1 MNLLLDVNQI
11 MSQNV
16 EPINIDTDEYI
27 FIKGAN
33 ENNLKN
39 VDVLLP
45 RHQLIV
51 VTGVS
56 GSGKSSLVMDTLYAE
71 GQRRYVES
79 LSSYARQFLMRMDK
93 PNVERIDGISPAIA
107 VEQKTTTKN
116 SRSTVGTLTEI
127 IDYFKVLYA
136 RVGITYSPVSG
147 KEVKRDRIQ
156 DVVDYVLGL
165 DEGVKVQ
172 ILAPLNLPEGRN
184 LSQHVELLQQNGYTR
199 LLVNE
204 ETVRIS
210 DWDDKTVKEILEIP
224 VDTVQLIID
233 RLAIKK
239 GDENFDGRVSD
250 SIQTA
255 FFEGLGECFIFV
267 DGKGIKT
274 FNNRFELDGIVFE
287 EPTPNFFSFN
297 NPYGACKKCEG
308 FGNII
313 GIDEDLV
320 IPNKT
325 LSIYDKAV
333 ACWKGEKMKVW
344 NQKFIQQSGLV
355 DFPVH
360 KPYKDLTEEQKEH
373 LWQGTPAAEGLYDF
387 FSYLEEKSY
396 KIQYRVMLSRYRGR
410 TKCNECK
417 GTRIRKETNY
427 VMLGGKNLREL
438 LLMPIVK
445 LQEFMINIELTE
457 HQSTIAKRVLREIN
471 QRLQFL
477 LDVGLGYLTLNRSS
491 ATLSGGETQ
500 RINLTRTL
508 GSNLTDSLYIL
519 DEPSVG
525 LHPKDTKQLIQ
536 VLKQLRD
543 LGNTVIVVEH
553 EEEMIRSAD
562 YLIDVGP
569 LAGINGGEIVFQGE
583 ASEVIGKQTLTASY
597 LTGEK
602 EVPVPKHRR
611 KVVNKVEIKGASEHN
626 LQNIDVTF
634 PLNML
639 TVVSGVSGSGKT
651 TLVKRILFPALHRE
665 INGSGQKP
673 GTHAELTGDVSRISE
688 IQYIDQNPLGRSS
701 RSNPVTYVK
710 AYDAIRELFSKQQM
724 SKIRGFQPKH
734 FSFNVEAGRCEI
746 CKGDGVQTIEMQF
759 LADVELVCEECN
771 GKRFKDDVLEVK
783 WNNLSIHDV
792 LELSVSEALEV
803 FADVSE
809 VKNKIKPLFDVGMG
823 YVKLGQS
830 SSTLSGG
837 EAQRVKLASYLAK
850 SKRIDPILFIFDEPT
865 TGLHFDD
872 VNKLLSSINALIEHG
887 HSVIIIE
894 HDMDVIK
901 NADWLIELG
910 PGGGEDGGQL
920 VYQGV
925 PEKIVDVADS
935 PTAPFL
941 EKKLNLKPVAN

>member
-1 MNLLLDVNQI
+1 

-16 EPINIDTDEYI
+16 EPLSIDIDHHI

-33 ENNLKN
+33 ENNLKH
-39 VDVLLP
+39 VDVLIP
-45 RHQLIV
+45 RHQLVV

-93 PNVERIDGISPAIA
+93 PDVERIDGISPAIA

-127 IDYFKVLYA
+127 VDYLKVLFA
-136 RVGITYSPVSG
+136 RVGKTYSPVSG
-147 KEVKRDRIQ
+147 KEVKRDRIE
-156 DVVDYVLGL
+156 DVVDYVLHL
-165 DEGVKVQ
+165 EEGKRVQ
-172 ILAPLNLPEGRN
+172 ILAPITLPVGRN

-199 LLVNE
+199 LLVNDE
-204 ETVRIS
+204 AIRIS
-210 DWDDKTVKEILEIP
+210 DWDDKPVKEILNIP
-224 VDTVQLIID
+224 VNTVQLIID
-233 RLAIKK
+233 RLAIRKE
-239 GDENFDGRVSD
+239 DEDFDGRVTD
-250 SIQTA
+250 SVQTA
-255 FFEGLGECFIFV
+255 FFEGLGECY
-267 DGKGIKT
+267 IKVEEQKT
-274 FNNRFELDGIVFE
+274 KVFNNRFELDGIVFE

-297 NPYGACKKCEG
+297 NPYGACRKCEG

-320 IPNKT
+320 VPNKN
-325 LSIYDKAV
+325 LSIYDNAV

-344 NQKFIQQSGLV
+344 QQNFIQKANEV

-360 KPYKDLTEEQKEH
+360 AAYKDLTEEQKDQ
-373 LWQGTPAAEGLYDF
+373 LWDGTAYAEGLYDF

-410 TKCNECK
+410 TRCPECK

-427 VMLGGKNLREL
+427 VKLGGKNMREL
-438 LLMPIVK
+438 LLMPVINLK
-445 LQEFMINIELTE
+445 AFMADIELDDQ
-457 HQSTIAKRVLREIN
+457 QSKIGKRVLREIN

-477 LDVGLGYLTLNRSS
+477 IDVGLGYLTLNRSS

-525 LHPKDTKQLIQ
+525 LHPKDTKQLIH
-536 VLKQLRD
+536 VLNQLRD

-569 LAGINGGEIVFQGE
+569 LAGIHGGEIVFQGD
-583 ASEVIGKQTLTASY
+583 ATQVVGKDTLTAKY

-602 EVPVPKHRR
+602 KVPVPEHRR
-611 KVVNKVEIKGASEHN
+611 KVVNKIEIKGASEHN
-626 LQNIDVTF
+626 LNNIDVTF

-651 TLVKRILFPALHRE
+651 TLVKKILYPALHRE
-665 INGSGQKP
+665 IHGSGEKP
-673 GTHAELTGDVSRISE
+673 GTHAEILGDISRISE

-710 AYDAIRELFSKQQM
+710 AYDSIRELFAKQQM

-734 FSFNVEAGRCEI
+734 FSFNVEGGRCEV
-746 CKGDGVQTIEMQF
+746 CKGDGVQVIEMQF

-771 GKRFKDDVLEVK
+771 GKRFKDEVLEVK
-783 WNNLSIHDV
+783 WNNLSIYDI
-792 LELSVSEALEV
+792 LELSVSEALDV
-803 FADVSE
+803 FADMPD
-809 VKNKIKPLFDVGMG
+809 VKSKLQPLYDVGMG

-837 EAQRVKLASYLAK
+837 EAQRVKLASYLVK

-872 VNKLLSSINALIEHG
+872 VNKLLNSINALIEHG

-910 PGGGEDGGQL
+910 PGGGQAGGNL
-920 VYQGV
+920 VYQGL
-925 PEKIVDVADS
+925 PEGILEVEGS

-941 EKKLNLKPVAN
+941 TEKL